1 MSMQSAESFDPDNY
15 KRQNGGPSQLRQDNY
30 EAEPQ
35 LQKPAPVVN
44 HEPAVKPEMVM
55 KNFAKKYETPKAS
68 GYQSF
73 ISGLGSMFGAC
84 GAYCCLCSNPY
95 KEVQQGEV
103 GLVQTFGALSRTVEP
118 GLTYVNT
125 WSEKL
130 TRVNIKV
137 IIREIPAQRC
147 FTKDNVSVVITSVV
161 YYNIIDPQKAIYSIS
176 DIHNAIIERTQTTLR
191 DVIGCRVLQ
200 DVVEKREEIAES
212 IEGVIAKTAF
222 DWGVNIESILIK
234 DLQLQEKVQASLSM
248 AAEAKRIGEGK
259 IINAKA
265 EVESAKLMR
274 KAADILASKPAM
286 QIRYLDAMQNM
297 AKSPGSRVIFMP
309 SAQEIEKMAGS
320 NVSGGAGEI
329 TNPRSLEEDVD
340 WTTSNNPTGSA
351 PRTQRQQHV
360 DTLALQEAMR
370 ED

>member
-1 MSMQSAESFDPDNY
+1 MSVHTAESFDPNSY
-15 KRQNGGPSQLRQDNY
+15 KQTVNNGEPGPSYQQGM
-30 EAEPQ
+30 APEP
-35 LQKPAPVVN
+35 KARNVIN
-44 HEPAVKPEMVM
+44 HEPGIKPEMVV
-55 KNFAKKYETPKAS
+55 KNFAKKYDTPEAN
-68 GYQSF
+68 GYQRF
-73 ISGLGSMFGAC
+73 ISSLGSVFGTC
-84 GAYCCLCSNPY
+84 GAYCCLCTNPY

-125 WSEKL
+125 WSEQL
-130 TRVNIKV
+130 TRVSVKVLIK
-137 IIREIPAQRC
+137 EIPGQRC

-200 DVVEKREEIAES
+200 DVVEKREEIAEA

-234 DLQLQEKVQASLSM
+234 DLQLPDKVQSSLSM

-320 NVSGGAGEI
+320 NVSGGGA
-329 TNPRSLEEDVD
+329 TDYANPKSVEEQSD
-340 WTTSNNPTGSA
+340 WATSPNPNPTGSKQGQIDMIA
-351 PRTQRQQHV
+351 M
-360 DTLALQEAMR
+360 QEAMR
-370 ED
+370 E